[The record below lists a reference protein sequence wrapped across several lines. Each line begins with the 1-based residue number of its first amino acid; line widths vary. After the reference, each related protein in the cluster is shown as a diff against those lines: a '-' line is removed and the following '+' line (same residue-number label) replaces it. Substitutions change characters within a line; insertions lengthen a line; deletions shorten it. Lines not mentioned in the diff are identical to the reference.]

1 MIIFMELR
9 FMDRMKIRSFRR
21 WLRTIDKAVGILNN
35 ARKKLERDYKS
46 KVNFCI
52 TL

>member
-1 MIIFMELR
+1 
-9 FMDRMKIRSFRR
+9 MDCMKILSFPTR
-21 WLRTIDKAVGILNN
+21 LRTIDKAVFILNN